1 MNSPLLLVAVIIME
15 LYIGRLVLIHHN
27 KIQNGVS
34 ERKHKH
40 LTEMALTLLAKSSMP
55 LKYWDDAIRTSVYLV
70 NCLPS
75 HSLSLKSPFEIL
87 FHSPPNYS
95 TLKVFGWL
103 CFPYTRPFQS
113 VKFSFK
119 SIPCVFLGYCP
130 GYKGFK
136 CVDLKTNK
144 V

>member
-1 MNSPLLLVAVIIME
+1 MVVVNSPLLLVAVIIME

-95 TLKVFGWL
+95 TLKVFG
-103 CFPYTRPFQS
+103 
-113 VKFSFK
+113 
-119 SIPCVFLGYCP
+119 
-130 GYKGFK
+130 
-136 CVDLKTNK
+136 
-144 V
+144 